1 MSVTSVM
8 INGETETFFELRAEM
23 ACRAV
28 EKDFANRTEGNPSA
42 LELAARPR
50 IALNSGH
57 EYDHENGPLAAIDA
71 AVDYFLNTANEGVD
85 DSHGIGKVASIIGA
99 DRWEYAVQQ
108 WEARLF
114 TAYTEERG
122 RMMKHGP
129 IDDARRRLTA
139 AYEDMWVA
147 KEASWEVFFPM
158 WDRPG
163 VEDLT
168 DEDFSCLLRGRLA
181 EHGITSRAQV
191 DALAQHEILALDKAL
206 NLKGGFIYKM
216 ARRQKLA

>member
-71 AVDYFLNTANEGVD
+71 AVDYFQEVPG
-85 DSHGIGKVASIIGA
+85 SGSGIEMIASIIGTG
-99 DRWEYAVQQ
+99 RWEYAVQEC
-108 WEARLF
+108 EAALF
-114 TAYTEERG
+114 AAY
-122 RMMKHGP
+122 
-129 IDDARRRLTA
+129 ARRWPGLIPDVRDTLYSALTDLREA
-139 AYEDMWVA
+139 EYVA
-147 KEASWEVFFPM
+147 HSIHFPM

-168 DEDFSCLLRGRLA
+168 EEDFNSLLRRKLG
-181 EHGITSRAQV
+181 EHGITSRAQI
-191 DALAQHEILALDKAL
+191 DALARHEILALDKAL
-206 NLKGGFIYKM
+206 NLKGGFVFKM
-216 ARRQKLA
+216 AERQKSA